1 MMPVLPKRALLTA
14 GGAAITA
21 AALPGARPAEAQTP
35 RNTLVIAAQIDDL
48 VALDPHHSFEVTGS
62 DLLKNVY
69 DQLFTLDPTKDVA
82 ELQPAIAEGF
92 EVSSDGRTFT
102 LRIRQ
107 GVRFHSGNMLTAADV
122 VYSLRRP
129 LLINRTPAFMYRSV
143 GLTRDNVAE
152 VVRQVGDHAVAVT
165 FDRAYAPTLI
175 QNLFTATIASVVD
188 SRLVE
193 QNAGQDMGNAWL
205 NRNSAASGPYRLV
218 RYQANESYTLERNDS
233 WWRGRAVTQR
243 VIVRHVPE
251 ASTQRL
257 LLERG
262 DIDVARNLTPTDIAA
277 LRGRQGIG
285 IAAWPRGTIQYFC
298 ANLTVPVLQNPRVV
312 EALKWLAD
320 YDGIANNLL
329 AGQVFPHQTFIPRA
343 VVGELD
349 SRPYSFD
356 PDRARRLLTEA
367 GHPNGVSLTLDTA
380 NTFPSLDCAQ
390 ALQASMARGGVRIEV
405 LPATGA
411 QVLAKFRARNHQLF
425 IGIWGLGYPDP
436 HYNADSFAH
445 NPPGADNPGKLTWRN
460 GWNIPDLTARTEAA
474 MLERDLNARAEM
486 YRQIQQEFLNTS
498 PFAVFAQQQVQV
510 AYRTNLTGYKASSP
524 GLSAIYW
531 LASKS

>member
-14 GGAAITA
+14 GGAAIAA

-82 ELQPAIAEGF
+82 ELQPAIAESF

-102 LRIRQ
+102 FRIRQ
-107 GVRFHSGNMLTAADV
+107 GVRFHSGNPLTPADV

-143 GLTRDNVAE
+143 GLTRDNVEQA
-152 VVRQVGDHAVAVT
+152 VRQVGDHAVAVT
-165 FDRAYAPTLI
+165 FDRAYAPSLI

-193 QNAGQDMGNAWL
+193 QNAGQDMGNTWL
-205 NRNSAASGPYRLV
+205 NRNSAGSGAYRLA
-218 RYQANESYTLERNDS
+218 RYQTNESYTLERNDS
-233 WWRGRAVTQR
+233 WWRGRANLQR

-262 DIDVARNLTPTDIAA
+262 DVDVARNLTPTDIAA
-277 LRGRQGIG
+277 LRGRQGIA

-298 ANLTVPVLQNPRVV
+298 ANLTVPLLQNPRVI
-312 EALKWLAD
+312 EALKWLVD

-343 VVGELD
+343 ILGELD
-349 SRPYSFD
+349 SRPYSYD

-367 GHPNGVSLTLDTA
+367 GHANGISLTIDTA
-380 NTFPSLDCAQ
+380 NSFPSLDCAQ
-390 ALQASMARGGVRIEV
+390 ALQASMARGGVRLEV

-445 NPPGADNPGKLTWRN
+445 NPPGADNPGKLAWRN
-460 GWNIPDLTARTEAA
+460 GWQIPELTARTEAA
-474 MLERDLNARAEM
+474 MAERDLNARAAI
-486 YRQIQQEFLNTS
+486 YRQIQEEFLNTA

-510 AYRTNLTGYKASSP
+510 AHRTNLTGYKASSP

-531 LASKS
+531 LANKA